1 MAGNATERLQN
12 SNIKEVITSDS
23 IDLPEDKQFDK
34 LTTISIGRILGRAIE
49 GVQENRSLHPLF

>member
-1 MAGNATERLQN
+1 
-12 SNIKEVITSDS
+12 
-23 IDLPEDKQFDK
+23 LPEDKQFDK